1 MTWSG
6 HLAVAGLTLTF
17 TDRPEI
23 IIPLNLGLHYAL
35 DFIPHAEW
43 HTFDT
48 ERHNRPAAVIVTLL
62 DVLLTLALIGWFVN
76 LFGTTLTVIA
86 FGAAILPDLYRGL
99 VERWQ
104 RYPIIY
110 QLWWLDAFSHTWPAQ
125 PTHPIS
131 TTDWSQTAT
140 LKTPLWLKLT
150 FQLLALALP
159 IVLIRSYFL
168 Q

>member
-17 TDRPEI
+17 IDRPEI
-23 IIPLNLGLHYAL
+23 LIPLNLGLHYGL

-48 ERHNRPAAVIVTLL
+48 ERHNRPAAVAITVADIVITIALIVWFVSL
-62 DVLLTLALIGWFVN
+62 FGALLTTMTTVAAL
-76 LFGTTLTVIA
+76 
-86 FGAAILPDLYRGL
+86 LPDLYRVL

-110 QLWWLDAFSHTWPAQ
+110 QLWWLDAFSHTWPTR
-125 PTHPIS
+125 PEYPLS
-131 TTDWSQTAT
+131 KTDWSQTIT
-140 LKTPLWLKLT
+140 LKTPLWLKLG
-150 FQLLALALP
+150 FQLVVLVVP
-159 IVLIRSYFL
+159 IILILHFE
-168 Q
+168 